1 MKFVLT
7 GGPGVGKTTAV
18 NALKDKGFKV
28 LHETAREIIQE
39 GKLGPHLDFVKFE
52 EEVLRRQIKQERENK
67 VTGHEV
73 LFLDRGVYDVQAYCL
88 QRDTSVPEKIKSY
101 KHDYDVAF
109 LFEPLEGEIEKD
121 GVRMHF
127 ETSEFVKEIT
137 PLFEKSY
144 IEAGVTVIRVPCMP
158 VDSRVGFITVEC
170 AKVMARKY

>member
-7 GGPGVGKTTAV
+7 GGPGVGKTTVV

-39 GKLGPHLDFVKFE
+39 GKMGPHLDFVKFE
-52 EEVLRRQIKQERENK
+52 MEVLRRQIKQERENK
-67 VTGHEV
+67 VTFYEV

-88 QRDTSVPEKIKSY
+88 QRGTSVPEKIKSY

-121 GVRMHF
+121 GVRMSF

-144 IEAGVTVIRVPCMP
+144 IEARVPVIRVPCMP
-158 VDSRVGFITVEC
+158 VDSRIHFIVFEC
-170 AKVMARKY
+170 AKAMARK